1 MKTFIFFFII
11 FILSLTTYL
20 APSLAWANDVCA
32 EDLGSL
38 PTLAGGRVK
47 PLYVHA
53 QEFLKFVTNKRSLAK
68 MSAPSVYCYLSL
80 GTSPQDRELKLTSPV
95 GHVKLKKFLSLDDK
109 VNEIAIETLLAQDAQ
124 LKQEYQSES
133 QKSDPD
139 ESYKTEIGTT
149 LSRLELYKSVKD
161 GLDWTIP
168 TEVASELKW
177 IPIKEFAP
185 SLAQDPVLSAKLQE
199 AKTFF
204 IKKQTDHYLLEL
216 LYAKA
221 HLFSWAMLTTL
232 LAMTAFV
239 LLKKSL
245 WGNILTFVS
254 LGLELTA
261 MTLRSLISG
270 RAPITNMYETVMFS
284 GFGALVLAT
293 VISLIKK
300 EKIYMWGGLGYNF
313 LCLFMMMFAN
323 NMLDSSIAPL
333 VPVLRDN
340 FWLSTHVCS
349 IMLSYGALALSWIL
363 ANIMLVRMR
372 FFTIS
377 SKDVVY
383 YTKVIHTCL
392 KYGVVLLAAGIILG
406 GIWADYSWGRFWGW
420 DPKETWSLITLCI
433 YMAILHGR
441 YTSWISPERFILI
454 TAGAFMSV
462 MMAWF
467 GVNYILASGLHSYG
481 FSTGGAL
488 FLGIFFALQISVM
501 VICSF
506 GGRRADNRSC

>member
-1 MKTFIFFFII
+1 MKTFLLLFV
-11 FILSLTTYL
+11 ILFV
-20 APSLAWANDVCA
+20 APWANGATDVCKS
-32 EDLGSL
+32 DIGSL
-38 PTLAGGRVK
+38 PVLAGGRIK

-53 QEFLKFVTNKRSLAK
+53 NEFLKFVTNKTK
-68 MSAPSVYCYLSL
+68 YEGMSADTVYCYLSL
-80 GTSPQDRELKLTSPV
+80 GIAPDNKEIKLTSPV
-95 GHVKLKKFLSLDDK
+95 GHVKLKKFLSLDS
-109 VNEIAIETLLAQDAQ
+109 NETIIPTDTLAAQDTG
-124 LKQEYQSES
+124 LRQEYQSET
-133 QKSDPD
+133 QKTPSD
-139 ESYKTEIGTT
+139 ESYKTELGNT
-149 LSRLELYKSVKD
+149 LSRLDLYASVKSGD
-161 GLDWTIP
+161 DWK
-168 TEVASELKW
+168 VATWEGAELKW
-177 IPIKEFAP
+177 VSIKQFTQSIGGA
-185 SLAQDPVLSAKLQE
+185 SLDLKLQE
-199 AKTFF
+199 AKDQF
-204 IKKQTDHYLLEL
+204 ISKQTDHYLLEMF
-216 LYAKA
+216 YAKA

-232 LAMTAFV
+232 LAMLAFF
-239 LLKKSL
+239 LLKTTT
-245 WGNILTFVS
+245 WGNVLTFTS
-254 LGLELTA
+254 LGIELA
-261 MTLRSLISG
+261 GITLRSMISG

-284 GFGALVLAT
+284 GFGALLLAT
-293 VISLIKK
+293 IVSIVKK

-372 FFTIS
+372 FFTIY
-377 SKDVVY
+377 SKDVTY

-420 DPKETWSLITLCI
+420 DPKETWSLITLCV
-433 YMAILHGR
+433 YMVILHGR
-441 YTSWISPERFILI
+441 YTSWISPQRFILV

-481 FSTGGAL
+481 FSSGGAL
-488 FLGIFFALQISVM
+488 FLGLFFAAQITVM
-501 VICSF
+501 AVCSW
-506 GGRRADNRSC
+506 GIDQKKAAS

>member
-1 MKTFIFFFII
+1 MKIFIFCLIM
-11 FILSLTTYL
+11 ILTSST
-20 APSLAWANDVCA
+20 AWSNDVCS
-32 EDLGSL
+32 EDLGPL
-38 PTLAGGRVK
+38 PTLTGGRVK

-53 QEFLKFVTNKRSLAK
+53 QEFLKFVTSKRSFGNMNA
-68 MSAPSVYCYLSL
+68 AIVYCYLSL
-80 GTSPQDRELKLTSPV
+80 GTSPQGQELKLTSPI
-95 GHVKLKKFLSLDDK
+95 GHVKLKKFLSLDENA
-109 VNEIAIETLLAQDAQ
+109 NEIATETLVAADAQ
-124 LKQEYQSES
+124 LRQEYQSES
-133 QKSDPD
+133 QRTEPD
-139 ESYKTEIGTT
+139 ESYKNEIGTT
-149 LSRLELYKSVKD
+149 LSRIELYKNVKD
-161 GLDWTIP
+161 GTDWTIP
-168 TEVASELKW
+168 TEVSGELKW
-177 IPIKEFAP
+177 VSIKEFAP
-185 SLAQDPVLSAKLQE
+185 TLSQDPSLAVKLQE
-199 AKTFF
+199 AKALF

-232 LAMTAFV
+232 LAMVAFV
-239 LLKKSL
+239 LLKRNL
-245 WGNILTFVS
+245 WGNILTFLS
-254 LGLELTA
+254 IGLELAA
-261 MTLRSLISG
+261 MTLRSMISG

-284 GFGALVLAT
+284 GFGALLLAT
-293 VISLIKK
+293 IVSLVKK

-377 SKDVVY
+377 SQDVNY
-383 YTKVIHTCL
+383 YTKVVHTCL

-420 DPKETWSLITLCI
+420 DPKETWSLITLCV
-433 YMAILHGR
+433 YMVILHGR
-441 YTSWISPERFILI
+441 YTSWISPSRFILV

-488 FLGIFFALQISVM
+488 FLGMFFAIQISVM
-501 VICSF
+501 VICGL
-506 GGRRADNRSC
+506 GGPKKAIS

>member
-1 MKTFIFFFII
+1 MKTFIVCLLM
-11 FILSLTTYL
+11 ILTS
-20 APSLAWANDVCA
+20 SLAWTNDVCT
-32 EDLGSL
+32 EDLGPL
-38 PTLAGGRVK
+38 PTLTGGRIK

-53 QEFLKFVTNKRSLAK
+53 QEFLKFVTNKRSVSG
-68 MSAPSVYCYLSL
+68 MSASSAYCYLSL
-80 GTSPQDRELKLTSPV
+80 GTTPQGQELKLTSPI
-95 GHVKLKKFLSLDDK
+95 GHIKLKKFLSLDE
-109 VNEIAIETLLAQDAQ
+109 NAGEMATETLLAKSAQ
-124 LKQEYQSES
+124 LIQEYQSES
-133 QKSDPD
+133 QKPEPD
-139 ESYKTEIGTT
+139 EAYKTDVGTT
-149 LSRLELYKSVKD
+149 LSRLELYKSVKE
-161 GLDWTIP
+161 GADWTVP
-168 TEVASELKW
+168 TDVNGELKW
-177 IPIKEFAP
+177 VSIKDFAP
-185 SLAQDPVLSAKLQE
+185 SLSQDASLGTKLQD
-199 AKTFF
+199 AKAAY
-204 IKKQTDHYLLEL
+204 IQKYTDHYLLEL
-216 LYAKA
+216 AYAKA
-221 HLFSWAMLTTL
+221 NLFSWAMLSTL
-232 LAMTAFV
+232 FAMIAFV
-239 LLKKSL
+239 VFKRSL

-254 LGLELTA
+254 LGLEVTA
-261 MTLRSLISG
+261 MTLRSMISG

-293 VISLIKK
+293 VVSLVKK

-349 IMLSYGALALSWIL
+349 IMLSYGALALSWLL

-372 FFTIS
+372 FFTAT
-377 SKDVVY
+377 SKDVNY

-420 DPKETWSLITLCI
+420 DPKETWSLITLCV
-433 YMAILHGR
+433 YMVILHGK
-441 YTSWISPERFILI
+441 YTSWISPSRFILV

-481 FSTGGAL
+481 FSAGGAV
-488 FLGIFFALQISVM
+488 FLGTFFALQITVM
-501 VICSF
+501 VICGL
-506 GGRRADNRSC
+506 GGKSADNRSC